1 MESSDRG
8 APLPTISVLDGVA
21 IVVGIVVGI
30 GIFKTPPLV
39 AANVGSETA
48 FIFVWVLG
56 GLAMLV
62 GALCYAELA
71 AAYPHAGG
79 EYNFLSRAFGR
90 RVAIMFGW
98 ARGTVIQTGAIAV
111 VAFVLGDYANQILP
125 LREYGPSIYAAVAI
139 AILSGINLS
148 GTPQSKSVQVVLT
161 VLTLIAIVAIIV
173 ASLFVADRD
182 QALATTSDAGS
193 SGAFGMAMV
202 LVLLTYG
209 GWNEAAYLS
218 AEIRDVRR
226 NMVRIL
232 IIGTGLI
239 ALLYCLFNAA
249 LLASFG
255 LDGLRQTEA
264 VGADL
269 MRLVAGDAGAVAL
282 SLVVVAAALSTL
294 NATIFTGARVYYALG
309 QDLPVIGRIG
319 IWNSRGDTPANAILL
334 QGAIALALVGFGA
347 ITRDGFQ
354 AMVDYTAPVFWG
366 FLLLVGI
373 SLFVLRR
380 REPHRRLPF
389 RVPLYP
395 LIPALFCAT
404 CIFMLYASLAYTGAG
419 SLIGIV
425 VLCAGLPLLLLPD
438 QQGAPA
444 PAE

>member
-48 FIFVWVLG
+48 FILVWVLG

-71 AAYPHAGG
+71 AAYPHPGG

-139 AILSGINLS
+139 AVLSGINLS

-161 VLTLIAIVAIIV
+161 VLTLIAIAAIVV

-239 ALLYCLFNAA
+239 ALIYCLFNAA
-249 LLASFG
+249 LLATFG

-309 QDLPVIGRIG
+309 QDLPVLGRIG
-319 IWNSRGDTPANAILL
+319 IWNSRGDNPANAILL
-334 QGAIALALVGFGA
+334 QAAIALALVGFGA

-380 REPHRRLPF
+380 REPHRHLPF

-404 CIFMLYASLAYTGAG
+404 CLFMLYASLAYTGAG
-419 SLIGIV
+419 ALIGIV
-425 VLCAGLPLLLLPD
+425 VLCGGLPLLLLPD